1 MILDSTRSTGFSAVK
16 LTALG
21 RPNLLVSRLRRD
33 QDIGRGKSREFK
45 IHHMNPKFPKNPPQ
59 KFHIYFENPS
69 LKFTLIHVKPTPVS
83 RELSDETLD
92 YGIDFPDYLLRGS
105 KYT

>member
-1 MILDSTRSTGFSAVK
+1 MRSEEQALNNMHILNMISRKKLILDSTRSTGFSAVK

-59 KFHIYFENPS
+59 KIDP
-69 LKFTLIHVKPTPVS
+69 LKFTLIHV
-83 RELSDETLD
+83 
-92 YGIDFPDYLLRGS
+92 
-105 KYT
+105 